1 MIEISEDE
9 MRQHG
14 GDMVQDD
21 KMTKRKYVTSF
32 ATMAIYVCFPMCTHY
47 TCYNVHI
54 I

>member
-9 MRQHG
+9 MRQHGG

-32 ATMAIYVCFPMCTHY
+32 ATMAIYVCFPMY
-47 TCYNVHI
+47 TCHNVHI